1 MGTRE
6 LTVYHGS
13 GKNYAPIPQ
22 IILQGRWMEQLGFSI
37 GDNVSVTYQ
46 DGKITIE
53 KALNLADGQA
63 YRMFG
68 MVAEQDSPY
77 GKE

>member
-1 MGTRE
+1 
-6 LTVYHGS
+6 
-13 GKNYAPIPQ
+13 
-22 IILQGRWMEQLGFSI
+22 MEQLGFSI
-37 GDNVSVTYQ
+37 GDKVSVTYQ